1 MGSANFNSADRDSW
15 YFGMLSRKESQ
26 DRLLHQK
33 HGSFLV
39 RDSTTCP
46 GDYVLSVS
54 ENSKV
59 SHYIINNLQMKLK
72 IGDQQFDSMP
82 ELLDFYKVHY
92 LDTTTLIEPI
102 PKPMKPS
109 QPVNPIVAKKREAL
123 PLLVRALF
131 DFKSDDSD
139 DLPFSK
145 HEILEVVEKPEEN
158 WWNARNA
165 QGRVGQ
171 IPVPYVEVYTA
182 IRNSTPG
189 TYQLPGP
196 QLQLNQ
202 ARPVSMPTVNGPVYA
217 EVITRRVPNAYDPTA
232 LALEV
237 MIYIYI
243 CLIYNF
249 NYILYLNKTKQ
260 TVMGFHDFIKP
271 KVGDRIQVTQMNKSG
286 QWEGIC
292 NGKQGKFPFT
302 HVKLVE
308 YKDSG
313 KS

>member
-1 MGSANFNSADRDSW
+1 MASANFNSADEDSW
-15 YFGMLSRKESQ
+15 YFGMVSRKESQ
-26 DRLLHQK
+26 NKLLQQK

-59 SHYIINNLQMKLK
+59 SHYIINKQENRLK
-72 IGDQQFDSMP
+72 IGDQMFDSMP

-102 PKPMKPS
+102 PKPIKP
-109 QPVNPIVAKKREAL
+109 QQTVNPIGSGMVNMSSITSPIKEPEVAKKREGL
-123 PLLVRALF
+123 PIMVRALF
-131 DFKSDDSD
+131 DFKSDDID

-145 HEILEVVEKPEEN
+145 HEILEVIEKPEEN

-165 QGRVGQ
+165 QGRIGQ
-171 IPVPYVEVYTA
+171 IPVPYVEPYVMN
-182 IRNSTPG
+182 RNSTPG
-189 TYQLPGP
+189 TYQMPGAKLM
-196 QLQLNQ
+196 LQQ
-202 ARPVSMPTVNGPVYA
+202 RPTSMPSRTGPVFA

-237 MIYIYI
+237 
-243 CLIYNF
+243 
-249 NYILYLNKTKQ
+249 
-260 TVMGFHDFIKP
+260 
-271 KVGDRIQVTQMNKSG
+271 GDRIQVTQMNKSG

-292 NGKQGKFPFT
+292 NNKQGKFPFT
-302 HVKLVE
+302 HVKLIDFN
-308 YKDSG
+308 DSG

>member
-1 MGSANFNSADRDSW
+1 MASANFNSADEDSW
-15 YFGMLSRKESQ
+15 YFGMVSRKDSQ
-26 DRLLHQK
+26 NKLLHQK

-59 SHYIINNLQMKLK
+59 SHYIINKQENRLK
-72 IGDQQFDSMP
+72 IGDQMFDSMP

-102 PKPMKPS
+102 PKPIKP
-109 QPVNPIVAKKREAL
+109 QQTVNPIGSGMVNMSSITSPIKEPEVAKKREGL
-123 PLLVRALF
+123 PMMVRALF
-131 DFKSDDSD
+131 DFKSDDVD

-145 HEILEVVEKPEEN
+145 HEILEVIEKPEEN

-165 QGRVGQ
+165 QGRIGQ
-171 IPVPYVEVYTA
+171 IPVPYVEPYVMN
-182 IRNSTPG
+182 RNSTPG
-189 TYQLPGP
+189 TYQMPGP
-196 QLQLNQ
+196 KHGYFHPTP
-202 ARPVSMPTVNGPVYA
+202 RPTSMPSRTGPVFA

-237 MIYIYI
+237 
-243 CLIYNF
+243 
-249 NYILYLNKTKQ
+249 
-260 TVMGFHDFIKP
+260 
-271 KVGDRIQVTQMNKSG
+271 GDRIQVTQMNKSG

-292 NGKQGKFPFT
+292 NNKQGKFPFT
-302 HVKLVE
+302 HVKLIDFN
-308 YKDSG
+308 DSE
-313 KS
+313 SNY

>member
-109 QPVNPIVAKKREAL
+109 QPVNPIGSGMVNMSSVASPIKEPEVAKKREAL

-237 MIYIYI
+237 
-243 CLIYNF
+243 
-249 NYILYLNKTKQ
+249 
-260 TVMGFHDFIKP
+260 
-271 KVGDRIQVTQMNKSG
+271 GDRIQVTQMNKSG

>member
-109 QPVNPIVAKKREAL
+109 QPVNPIGSGMEPEVAKKREAL

-237 MIYIYI
+237 
-243 CLIYNF
+243 
-249 NYILYLNKTKQ
+249 
-260 TVMGFHDFIKP
+260 
-271 KVGDRIQVTQMNKSG
+271 GDRIQVTQMNKSG

-313 KS
+313 K

>member
-1 MGSANFNSADRDSW
+1 MASANFNSADEDSW
-15 YFGMLSRKESQ
+15 YFGMVSRKDSQ
-26 DRLLHQK
+26 NKLLHQK

-59 SHYIINNLQMKLK
+59 SHYIINKQENRLK
-72 IGDQQFDSMP
+72 IGDQMFDSMP

-102 PKPMKPS
+102 PKLKEPE
-109 QPVNPIVAKKREAL
+109 VAKKREGL
-123 PLLVRALF
+123 PMMVRALF
-131 DFKSDDSD
+131 DFKSDDVD

-145 HEILEVVEKPEEN
+145 HEILEVIEKPEEN

-165 QGRVGQ
+165 QGRIGQ
-171 IPVPYVEVYTA
+171 IPVPYVEPYVMN
-182 IRNSTPG
+182 RNSTPG
-189 TYQLPGP
+189 TYQMPGAQKEIMHQQKNSGP
-196 QLQLNQ
+196 KHGYFHPTP
-202 ARPVSMPTVNGPVYA
+202 RPTSMPSRTGPVFA

-237 MIYIYI
+237 
-243 CLIYNF
+243 
-249 NYILYLNKTKQ
+249 
-260 TVMGFHDFIKP
+260 
-271 KVGDRIQVTQMNKSG
+271 GDRIQVTQMNKSG

-292 NGKQGKFPFT
+292 NNKQGKFPFT
-302 HVKLVE
+302 HVKLIDFN
-308 YKDSG
+308 DSENDFR
-313 KS
+313 

>member
-1 MGSANFNSADRDSW
+1 SANFNSADRDSW

-109 QPVNPIVAKKREAL
+109 QPVNPI
-123 PLLVRALF
+123 ALF

-237 MIYIYI
+237 
-243 CLIYNF
+243 
-249 NYILYLNKTKQ
+249 
-260 TVMGFHDFIKP
+260 
-271 KVGDRIQVTQMNKSG
+271 GDRIQVTQMNKSG

-313 KS
+313 KSSGQLC

>member
-1 MGSANFNSADRDSW
+1 SANFNSADRDSW

-109 QPVNPIVAKKREAL
+109 QPVNPIGSGMVNMSSVASPIKEPEVAKKREAL

-237 MIYIYI
+237 IVSIPP
-243 CLIYNF
+243 L
-249 NYILYLNKTKQ
+249 
-260 TVMGFHDFIKP
+260 P
-271 KVGDRIQVTQMNKSG
+271 VGDRIQVTQMNKSG

>member
-1 MGSANFNSADRDSW
+1 SANFNSADRDSW

-109 QPVNPIVAKKREAL
+109 QPVNPIGSGMVNMSSLCLTLKVTTQTTFRSPNTRFLKLWKSRKKTGGT
-123 PLLVRALF
+123 
-131 DFKSDDSD
+131 
-139 DLPFSK
+139 
-145 HEILEVVEKPEEN
+145 
-158 WWNARNA
+158 RNA

-237 MIYIYI
+237 
-243 CLIYNF
+243 
-249 NYILYLNKTKQ
+249 
-260 TVMGFHDFIKP
+260 
-271 KVGDRIQVTQMNKSG
+271 GDRIQVTQMNKSG

-308 YKDSG
+308 
-313 KS
+313 